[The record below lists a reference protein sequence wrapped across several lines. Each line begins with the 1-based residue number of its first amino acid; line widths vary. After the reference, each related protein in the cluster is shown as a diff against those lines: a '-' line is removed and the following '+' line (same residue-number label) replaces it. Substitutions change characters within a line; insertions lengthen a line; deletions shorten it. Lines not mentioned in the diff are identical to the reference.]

1 MAIDLRSDTVTKP
14 TQEMRQVMA
23 SAEVGDDCYGDDP
36 TVNALEE
43 EVAAL
48 LGKESAVYMPT
59 GTMTNQVAIRAHTE
73 PGDAILFDQHA
84 HIYQLQCGAP
94 FALSGVHPRLLP
106 GVRGVFTA
114 DDVTAAVPLGHPF
127 FPKAWAPPSK
137 LLCVENTHN
146 LGCGKVWPLEQL
158 DAVTFRARSLGL
170 KLHLDGARLW
180 HASVAT
186 GIPEARYA
194 AAFDSVS
201 VCFSKGLG
209 APMGSALAGSRAFID
224 RARRFKGQF
233 GGAFRQAGI
242 VAAGALYALR
252 NHRMRLAEDHANAR
266 LFADGIADIPG
277 VVFDPST
284 VETNI
289 VRFQVIVPDPGAL
302 ALKLQSQG
310 LHLLCTGSNVLR
322 AVPNLN
328 VTSAQILEAVELLKA
343 GVAEALDGRASRAA
357 EPALADA

>member
-1 MAIDLRSDTVTKP
+1 MIDLRSDTVTKP
-14 TQEMRQVMA
+14 GVEMRQAMA
-23 SAEVGDDCYGDDP
+23 NAEVGDDCYGDDP
-36 TVNALEE
+36 TANKLEE
-43 EVAAL
+43 EVAGI
-48 LGKESAVYMPT
+48 LGKEAAVYMPT

-106 GVRGVFTA
+106 GVRGIFTPE
-114 DDVTAAVPLGHPF
+114 DVAANVPLGHPF

-146 LGCGKVWPLEQL
+146 LGCGKIWPLKQL
-158 DAVTFRARSLGL
+158 NAVTDRATSLGL

-180 HASVAT
+180 HASIAT
-186 GIPEARYA
+186 GIPEATYA

-209 APMGSALAGSRAFID
+209 APMGSALAGSRVFVD

-252 NHRMRLAEDHANAR
+252 HNRARLAEDHANAR
-266 LFADGIADIPG
+266 LFADGIAQIPG
-277 VVFDPST
+277 ILFDPTT

-289 VRFQVIVPDPGAL
+289 VRFRVAVPDPGAL
-302 ALKLQSQG
+302 ALRVKERG
-310 LHLLCTGSNVLR
+310 VHLLSTGGEVLR
-322 AVPNLN
+322 ACLHINI
-328 VTSAQILEAVELLKA
+328 SRAQVHEALEVMRSEM
-343 GVAEALDGRASRAA
+343 AEAMGARASARVAPERAA
-357 EPALADA
+357 AG